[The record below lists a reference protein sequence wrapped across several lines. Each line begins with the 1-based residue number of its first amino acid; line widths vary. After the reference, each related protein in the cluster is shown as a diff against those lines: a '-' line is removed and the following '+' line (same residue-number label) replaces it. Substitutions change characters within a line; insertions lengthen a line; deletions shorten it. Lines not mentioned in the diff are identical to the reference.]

1 MIGQT
6 LGHYHILEKLGGGG
20 MGILYKAGDTRLNR
34 DSRDRVAGVYFRAK
48 GKLNSETPPNATTCR
63 LTCTDLPG
71 SLPAGR

>member
-34 DSRDRVAGVYFRAK
+34 DSRDRVADVCFRPLCDHLSAY
-48 GKLNSETPPNATTCR
+48 LY
-63 LTCTDLPG
+63 
-71 SLPAGR
+71 